1 MNIDIVPNIPDI
13 SVLYSLIIAASVGG
27 VAGYIGSLMV
37 TKRMAL
43 MGGALGHLALPGVA
57 LALYYGFDISLGAL
71 IFLGLGIFIVWAL
84 EKQTKLPTE
93 ALTALVFASSLSIAF
108 LFLPHKETE
117 HALLG
122 NIAQI
127 SLITC
132 IITTI
137 AALAIFFVIKHMYKK
152 LVLMSISDDLAHV
165 EGVNTTLT
173 QLIYLISIACMIAMG
188 VRIVGGLMT
197 AALVAIPACTS
208 RGLTSHLSSYAY
220 ASLLFGS
227 IACCIGIIISV
238 YSVVPVGPAIIIT
251 STTLFLISLLFKR

>member
-13 SVLYSLIIAASVGG
+13 SFLYALIIATTVGG

-43 MGGALGHLALPGVA
+43 MGGALGHLALPGMA
-57 LALYYGFDISLGAL
+57 LALYLGFDISLGAL
-71 IFLGLGIFIVWAL
+71 AFLGFGIFIIWIL
-84 EKQTKLPTE
+84 EQQTQLPTE

-108 LFLPHKETE
+108 LFLPHDETE

-122 NIAQI
+122 NISQI

-132 IITTI
+132 IISTI
-137 AALAIFFVIKHMYKK
+137 ATIIIFFIVKEMYKK
-152 LVLMSISDDLAHV
+152 LVLISISEDLAQV
-165 EGVNTTLT
+165 TGVNVHYA
-173 QLIYLISIACMIAMG
+173 QLIYLVCIACMIAMG

-208 RGLTSHLSSYAY
+208 RNFSANLKTYSYT
-220 ASLLFGS
+220 SLLLGS
-227 IACCIGIIISV
+227 FACCIGIIISV
-238 YSVVPVGPAIIIT
+238 YSNIPVGPAIIIT
-251 STTLFLISLLFKR
+251 STGIFLLSLIFK